1 MDKNVNAAVEGAEKA
16 PETVKIVVKQT
27 FRDKFKTTTYYK
39 VGLELDF
46 ESERAEDVV
55 SRGLA
60 EYVTPVG

>member
-1 MDKNVNAAVEGAEKA
+1 MDKNVNVAVEGAGKA

-27 FRDKFKTTTYYK
+27 VRDKFKTTTYYK
-39 VGLELDF
+39 VGQELDF

>member
-1 MDKNVNAAVEGAEKA
+1 MDKNVNVAVEGAGKA

-39 VGLELDF
+39 VGQELDF
-46 ESERAEDVV
+46 EPNRAEDVV

>member
-1 MDKNVNAAVEGAEKA
+1 MDKNVNAVVEGAENA
-16 PETVKIVVKQT
+16 SETVKIVVKQT

-39 VGLELDF
+39 VGQELDF

>member
-16 PETVKIVVKQT
+16 SETVKIVVKQT

-39 VGLELDF
+39 VGQELDF